1 MYEIKC
7 CSYILVK
14 KIKVILYLFDG
25 VVLEMLKEYSIKCC
39 DYRCCCCIK
48 NFNNKIY
55 FCVEVVFIFD
65 KLI

>member
-39 DYRCCCCIK
+39 DYRCLLL
-48 NFNNKIY
+48 Y
-55 FCVEVVFIFD
+55 
-65 KLI
+65 